1 MITLIIKRE
10 RFNAV
15 FVFLLLFL
23 SFQSALAG
31 HIEKQITLCPVVNK
45 GEELKIYQEAFK
57 DIINGN
63 IPNIGNLGINV
74 LIKEKKSRYVSLLGY
89 AVRLNKNNV
98 ALWLLD
104 QGADPDGCSNSNYKK
119 MYEGLPSETP
129 PIISAFESH
138 NDALLES
145 LIEKGANPLVKYY
158 NGVTAINIKKSPFD
172 FEYAFKAIAL
182 LCENKTYE
190 EIAKESLGYSCS
202 EFIEKRN
209 ELEENLN
216 SCVQGKPYFKAP
228 VSIKIKRACISLLP
242 NKKIISMLDQKKSL
256 WNEIFGTDNWFWETL
271 PSATE
276 EIKSRSVLSFDLIRG
291 AVDENNVE
299 LVKLILDTTNEKP
312 SYDVSF
318 PPILL
323 ASDTPEI
330 TRMLLKWG
338 IRTNLGDRLSSYRY
352 YRNQLTDFDKQRLAN
367 PLVEAVKK
375 GHLENAKVL
384 IEFGADP
391 DHKFIQQMERHKI
404 TRDMALL
411 LQFYKRTELLSYI
424 GDETPAQEKKNIRLK
439 KAVMAQDV
447 FETAASLA
455 NGASPNTRLPDDH
468 GNSNGDLLA
477 EALIL
482 EKDQTEASISR
493 LLLLYGA
500 ATDYVAANVKGMKL
514 KVYKYEEVD
523 DLLDY
528 IHEGSEPEVPAFLW
542 NQYIQDHELA
552 MALDYF
558 NTFIREKNE
567 ITANKVF
574 SMFQR
579 TAADAG
585 VRIDEHPDVLNGL
598 TACLNLLP
606 AVSGVN
612 RVWAD
617 SNSTPPFTTPWLNG
631 TVCFEDNCEA
641 VKPIPDSSDAYYET
655 EHLPSHGGESGGE
668 AFQPYCQIID
678 SLMSPAGKEVLRR

>member
-10 RFNAV
+10 RVIAG
-15 FVFLLLFL
+15 FVLLLLFL
-23 SFQSALAG
+23 WFQSALAG
-31 HIEKQITLCPVVNK
+31 HIETQRTSCPVVDK

-63 IPNIGNLGINV
+63 IPSIGNLGVNV
-74 LIKEKKSRYVSLLGY
+74 LIREGRSRYVSLLSY
-89 AVRLNKNNV
+89 AVRLNQNNV

-104 QGADPDGCSNSNYKK
+104 QGANPDGCSDSNYKK
-119 MYEGLPSETP
+119 NYEGLPSEPP

-138 NDALLES
+138 NDVLLES
-145 LIEKGANPLVKYY
+145 LIEKGANPLVKDY
-158 NGVTAINIKKSPFD
+158 NGLTAINIKKYPLR

-182 LCENKTYE
+182 FCENKTYE
-190 EIAKESLGYSCS
+190 DIAEESLGYSCS
-202 EFIEKRN
+202 EFIQKRN
-209 ELEENLN
+209 ELEETLN
-216 SCVQGKPYFKAP
+216 SCMQGKPYFKAS
-228 VSIKIKRACISLLP
+228 VSMKIKRACISLLP
-242 NKKIISMLDQKKSL
+242 DKKILSMLDQKKTL
-256 WNEIFGTDNWFWETL
+256 WNKIFGTDNWFWETL
-271 PSATE
+271 PSAME
-276 EIKSRSVLSFDLIRG
+276 EIKSMSVLSLDEIRG
-291 AVDENNVE
+291 AIDKNNVE
-299 LVKLILDTTNEKP
+299 LIKLILDVTNEKP
-312 SYDVSF
+312 FKDVSF
-318 PPILL
+318 PPMLL
-323 ASDTPEI
+323 ASNNPEI
-330 TRMLLKWG
+330 TKMLLKWG
-338 IRTNLGDRLSSYRY
+338 IRTNLGDRLSSYY
-352 YRNQLTDFDKQRLAN
+352 YHCNQLTDFDKQRLAN

-391 DHKFIQQMERHKI
+391 DHKFIQQMERHKM

-424 GDETPAQEKKNIRLK
+424 GDKTPAQEKKNIRLK

-455 NGASPNTRLPDDH
+455 NGASPNTQLPDGH
-468 GNSNGDLLA
+468 GSRFGDLLA

-482 EKDQTEASISR
+482 EKDRTEASISR

-514 KVYKYEEVD
+514 KVDKYEEVD
-523 DLLDY
+523 GLLEY
-528 IHEGSEPEVPAFLW
+528 IHEGFGPEIPAFSW
-542 NQYIQDHELA
+542 SQYIQDHELA

-558 NTFIREKNE
+558 NPFTWEKNE
-567 ITANKVF
+567 ITANRVF

-617 SNSTPPFTTPWLNG
+617 SNSTPPFTTPWLDG
-631 TVCFEDNCEA
+631 TVCFEDSCEA
-641 VKPIPDSSDAYYET
+641 VKPDTDSHDDHHET
-655 EHLPSHGGESGGE
+655 PHLLYFGGE